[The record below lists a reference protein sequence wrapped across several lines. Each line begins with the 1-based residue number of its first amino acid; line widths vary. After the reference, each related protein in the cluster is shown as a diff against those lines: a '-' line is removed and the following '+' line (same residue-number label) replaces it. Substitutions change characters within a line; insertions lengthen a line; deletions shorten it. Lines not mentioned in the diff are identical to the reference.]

1 MGILV
6 KRKFFLRFV
15 GAFIILPGIILSIIF
30 DFFLLNILTFLF
42 SVFPILILFLFIA
55 CLKFEVKYLREH
67 YFMISIIVL
76 ISLIMLIITGCLFG
90 VIESISLLY
99 LLITSSNI
107 LISISWHYSL
117 TIYKNKKILAIL
129 GYVIFSFLTTYI
141 RSNYYNNL
149 FDLVLS
155 LIPLMI
161 IICGLLII
169 IIIELRMKKKGFL
182 NYL

>member
-1 MGILV
+1 MGILA

-15 GAFIILPGIILSIIF
+15 GAFIILLGIVLSIIF
-30 DFFLLNILTFLF
+30 DYFLLNILTFLF
-42 SVFPILILFLFIA
+42 SVFPILILFSFIA
-55 CLKFEVKYLREH
+55 CLKIEVKYVREH
-67 YFMISIIVL
+67 YFIISVIVS
-76 ISLIMLIITGCLFG
+76 ISLIMIIITGCLFG

-117 TIYKNKKILAIL
+117 TIYRNKKILAIA
-129 GYVIFSFLTTYI
+129 GYSLSSILTIFI
-141 RSNYYNNL
+141 RSSYSNNL

-155 LIPLMI
+155 LIPLMM

-169 IIIELRMKKKGFL
+169 IITELRMRKKGFL